1 MVHPDNISRELVHLV
16 DVSLNVEGM
25 VVKAVDVSGD
35 FNNRQE
41 FYDRESMLT
50 WICRNATN
58 LGFDTV
64 IGRSDNGTARR
75 NAFVTTLCERSGK
88 YHPPLRKFK
97 RDGTGT
103 RKYECLFKICSYMVA
118 SKKWRFS
125 VICGLHNHDMCGKLQ
140 GYPSVCRLN
149 PEEKT
154 CINDMSLNL
163 VQPKNILVT
172 LKRKEPDNVSNIRW
186 ALEVCRSILKEQV
199 EMPKASVTN
208 RDIALMNAVEKV
220 KPVVGTEQVETE
232 GGKSVKPGVIVE
244 QIMDAWTRIVNSSTK
259 ELYAD
264 SVIHFRKVYKKVES
278 AHASLKFW
286 LANSKG
292 DLCRDWDTIN
302 LMIKNQHN
310 EIQTTFGRSITV
322 LEHRYRDNILYSQ
335 LIGNMSQ
342 ARLNYI
348 FHEVK
353 LSVLIAQSV
362 VALLLEREKS
372 NISITSEL
380 EAIQERF
387 LKADDNMKLHIK
399 EQLQKIGYPETTDM
413 NSQPVKTK
421 GAPKKLK
428 PTPNDNSTT
437 RAPSYCEHVDKLFPD
452 SSTPKSQKSPKSSN
466 KGARI

>member
-16 DVSLNVEGM
+16 DVSPNVEGI

-172 LKRKEPDNVSNIRW
+172 LKRKEPDNVSNIS
-186 ALEVCRSILKEQV
+186 E
-199 EMPKASVTN
+199 
-208 RDIALMNAVEKV
+208 V

-264 SVIHFRKVYKKVES
+264 SVIHFRKVCKKVES

-437 RAPSYCEHVDKLFPD
+437 RAPSYCEHADKLFPD